1 MKEKKKIV
9 LIDDDD
15 INNYI
20 AEEWIKTHYQDK
32 ADLMVFS
39 DAGEAVDFLRTNTEQ
54 TFPDLIMCDLKMP
67 SFNGFEFVEQYEKE
81 FYPQHPET
89 RIVILSSSIKK
100 DDIQKSRA
108 YPSVIDFVPKLS
120 VQDNF
125 KHIFTQ
131 YL

>member
-1 MKEKKKIV
+1 MKEKKKI
-9 LIDDDD
+9 LMIDDDD

-20 AEEWIKTHYQDK
+20 AEEWINTNYHDE

-39 DAGEAVDFLRTNTEQ
+39 DAEEAVDFLRTCPEQ
-54 TFPDLIMCDLKMP
+54 TFPDLIMSDLKMP
-67 SFNGFEFVEQYEKE
+67 SFDGFEFIELYEKE
-81 FYPQHPET
+81 FYSQHPDT

-100 DDIQKSRA
+100 DDIQKARE